1 MARLRPGQLVSLLQQ
16 QGVAKE
22 KIPTMAAIALAESSG
37 ESTAFNPKGLDLSYG
52 PWQINMYGGL
62 GPARMKQF
70 GLTNQRQLFDPTI
83 NAKAA
88 KQILDS
94 QGLGAWTT
102 YTSGKY
108 KEFLPQVQ
116 QAMQGGQVDNQ
127 QPTEK
132 TTPTSNEFLAAFT
145 EHLGK
150 QNERLEALI
159 RSRNESSTQDNDPYG
174 LKNIPIPKPVN
185 PQLVNPQDV
194 ANQMLQP
201 SYSYV

>member
-1 MARLRPGQLVSLLQQ
+1 MTQLRPGQLVSLLQQ
-16 QGVAKE
+16 QGVAKD

-70 GLTNQRQLFDPTI
+70 GLTNQRELFDPTI

-116 QAMQGGQVDNQ
+116 QAMQGVQTDNQ

-145 EHLGK
+145 QHLGK
-150 QNERLEALI
+150 QNELLEAI
-159 RSRNESSTQDNDPYG
+159 VKSKKESSTQNDDPYG
-174 LKNIPIPKPVN
+174 LKNIPIPKPID
-185 PQLVNPQDV
+185 PQSV
-194 ANQMLQP
+194 ANQMLQ
-201 SYSYV
+201 STQSYV